1 MIISQEFMKLEGFE
15 FDVSD
20 AIPGNIRNISFLLF
34 LFFVNFIEKEVF
46 FHKDKVLNNQRCL
59 TVSNLTS
66 ANDEYN

>member
-1 MIISQEFMKLEGFE
+1 MKLQGFE

-20 AIPGNIRNISFLLF
+20 AIPGNIRNISPLLF
-34 LFFVNFIEKEVF
+34 LFFVNFIE
-46 FHKDKVLNNQRCL
+46 KDKVLNNQRCL